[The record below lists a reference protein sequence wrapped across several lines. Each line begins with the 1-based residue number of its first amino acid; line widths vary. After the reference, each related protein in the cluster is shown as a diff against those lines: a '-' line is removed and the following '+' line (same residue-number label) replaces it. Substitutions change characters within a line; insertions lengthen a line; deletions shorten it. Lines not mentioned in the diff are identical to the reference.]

1 MDKPETEEKDTEK
14 GIVTI
19 VFSLSLTPDLQNKKV
34 MIGTKITKAGVDSIY
49 YSTEIDIGTICKE
62 TLIIVFVYWLLMI
75 MCYEM
80 IHSTNLFIVIS
91 HERT

>member
-62 TLIIVFVYWLLMI
+62 TLIIVFDFWLLMI
-75 MCYEM
+75 FSQYNN
-80 IHSTNLFIVIS
+80 SL
-91 HERT
+91 